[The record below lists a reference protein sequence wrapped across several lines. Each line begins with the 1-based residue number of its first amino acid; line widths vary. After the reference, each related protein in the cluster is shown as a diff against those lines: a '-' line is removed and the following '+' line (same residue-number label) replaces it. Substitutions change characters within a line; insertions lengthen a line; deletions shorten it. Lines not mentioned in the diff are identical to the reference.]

1 MADHGNTTNEP
12 KTPQWTS
19 NQEQHEA
26 PPKEMGGPSMFDE
39 NDDEYLD
46 PGESTGAPDAMD
58 AMMDQYLDRMTP
70 EVNSG
75 QLLSVPVVAVKSD
88 GVLVD
93 VGDKSEGFVSIRE
106 FPMIGDKPQVKIG
119 DIIDVIVKGPDPE
132 TGLINLSHREAR
144 RRKAWIAAEESF
156 KNHTPITG
164 IVTRTVKG
172 GLIMDIG
179 TTAFLPAS
187 QIDLQRVNDFESWL
201 GKEVEGFVIEFA
213 PEKRRIIVSR
223 RQMMEGQLE
232 SRRRE
237 TLQGLTQGQTIEAR
251 VKRVVEFGAF
261 IELGA
266 GLDGLIPRSEIS
278 WQRNARPEDYIKAG
292 ETVTAK
298 VIEIDQETGKVT
310 LSRRLAL
317 ANPWETAREKYPVGS
332 SVSGEVVSL
341 TSYGAFVRLDEGLDG
356 MIHISDMAWDAA
368 GKKPSDYVAA
378 GQQLTAT
385 ILNVDTEAKR
395 ISLGMKQLTAD
406 PWDEIEARYPKG
418 RQIKGAVTG
427 LTKYGAFVELEPGI
441 EGMIHVTDFSWDKK
455 VHQPRDA
462 VKKGEEVEAVVL
474 EIDRERR
481 RISLGIKQLGE
492 NPLDVFLAMQR
503 VGDTVEGEVTGVTE
517 FGAFVRLAPNIEG
530 FIHVSQMDQ
539 ERVDSP
545 KDVLKVGDKVEAK
558 ITKIDRETGKIS
570 LSRKQLMKDQEKK
583 TISAYMGKK
592 KGGSLLSLGELLE
605 DIQLEDVIPQAK
617 SEAPKAEPTPEPTPE
632 LKDEPTPE
640 EPKPEQPAE

>member
-1 MADHGNTTNEP
+1 
-12 KTPQWTS
+12 
-19 NQEQHEA
+19 
-26 PPKEMGGPSMFDE
+26 MFDE
-39 NDDEYLD
+39 TDDDYME
-46 PGESTGAPDAMD
+46 PGETAAAPDAMD
-58 AMMDQYLDRMTP
+58 AMIDQYLDKMAP
-70 EVNSG
+70 EVNMG

-106 FPMIGDKPQVKIG
+106 FPMVGDKPQVKPG
-119 DIIDVIVKGPDPE
+119 DVIDVIVKGPDPE

-156 KNHTPITG
+156 KNHTPIQG

-223 RQMMEGQLE
+223 RQMLEGQLE

-237 TLQGLTQGQTIEAR
+237 TLSGLTQGQTIEAK

-261 IELGA
+261 VELGA
-266 GLDGLIPRSEIS
+266 GLDGLVPRSEIS
-278 WQRNARPEDYIKAG
+278 WQRNARPEDYVKAG
-292 ETVTAK
+292 QTVTAK

-317 ANPWETAREKYPVGS
+317 ANPWDTAREKYPVGS
-332 SVSGEVVSL
+332 TVSGEVVSL

-385 ILNVDTEAKR
+385 VLNIDTENRR

-406 PWDEIEARYPKG
+406 PWDEIEQRYPKG
-418 RQIKGAVTG
+418 KTIKGAVTG

-455 VHQPRDA
+455 IRQPRDA
-462 VKKGEEVEAVVL
+462 VKKGDEVEAMVL

-481 RISLGIKQLGE
+481 RISLGVKQMAE
-492 NPLDVFLAMQR
+492 NPLDVFLAMHR

-517 FGAFVRLAPNIEG
+517 FGAFVKLADNIEG
-530 FIHVSQMDQ
+530 FMHVSQMDQ

-545 KDVLKVGDKVEAK
+545 KDVLKTGDKVEAK
-558 ITKIDRETGKIS
+558 ITKIDRDSNKIS
-570 LSRKQLMKDQEKK
+570 LSRRQLLKDQEKK
-583 TISAYMGKK
+583 TISAYMSKK
-592 KGGSLLSLGELLE
+592 NKGSLLSMGELLE
-605 DIQLEDVIPQAK
+605 DIQLEDVLPAAK
-617 SEAPKAEPTPEPTPE
+617 PEPPA
-632 LKDEPTPE
+632 E
-640 EPKPEQPAE
+640 EPKPEQPSEEKPLE

>member
-1 MADHGNTTNEP
+1 MADHGNTANEP
-12 KTPQWTS
+12 KSLHWTS

-26 PPKEMGGPSMFDE
+26 STSGAMGGPSMFDE
-39 NDDEYLD
+39 TDDDYME
-46 PGESTGAPDAMD
+46 PGETAAAPDAMD
-58 AMMDQYLDRMTP
+58 AMIDQYLDKMAP
-70 EVNSG
+70 EVNMG

-106 FPMIGDKPQVKIG
+106 FPMVGDKPQVKPG
-119 DIIDVIVKGPDPE
+119 DVIDVIVKGPDPE

-156 KNHTPITG
+156 KNHTPIQG

-223 RQMMEGQLE
+223 RQMLEGQLE

-237 TLQGLTQGQTIEAR
+237 TLSGLTQGQTIEAK

-261 IELGA
+261 VELGA
-266 GLDGLIPRSEIS
+266 GLDGLVPRSEIS
-278 WQRNARPEDYIKAG
+278 WQRNARPEDYVKAG
-292 ETVTAK
+292 QTVTAK

-317 ANPWETAREKYPVGS
+317 ANPWDTAREKYPVGS
-332 SVSGEVVSL
+332 TVSGEVVSL

-385 ILNVDTEAKR
+385 VLNIDTENRR

-406 PWDEIEARYPKG
+406 PWDEIEQRYPKG
-418 RQIKGAVTG
+418 KTIKGAVTG

-455 VHQPRDA
+455 IRQPRDA
-462 VKKGEEVEAVVL
+462 VKKGDEVEAMVL

-481 RISLGIKQLGE
+481 RISLGVKQMAE
-492 NPLDVFLAMQR
+492 NPLDVFLAMHR

-517 FGAFVRLAPNIEG
+517 FGAFVKLADNIEG
-530 FIHVSQMDQ
+530 FMHVSQMDQ

-545 KDVLKVGDKVEAK
+545 KDVLKTGDKVEAK
-558 ITKIDRETGKIS
+558 ITKIDRDSNKIS
-570 LSRKQLMKDQEKK
+570 LSRRQLLKDQEKK
-583 TISAYMGKK
+583 TISAYMSKK
-592 KGGSLLSLGELLE
+592 NKGSLLSMGELLE
-605 DIQLEDVIPQAK
+605 DIQLEDVLPAAK
-617 SEAPKAEPTPEPTPE
+617 PEPPA
-632 LKDEPTPE
+632 E
-640 EPKPEQPAE
+640 EPKPEQPSEEKPLE